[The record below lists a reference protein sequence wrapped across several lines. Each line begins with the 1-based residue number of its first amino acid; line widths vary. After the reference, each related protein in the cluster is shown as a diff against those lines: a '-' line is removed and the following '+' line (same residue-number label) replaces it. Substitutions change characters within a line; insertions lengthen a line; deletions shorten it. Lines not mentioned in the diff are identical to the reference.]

1 MKVMNT
7 KNIAGF
13 TIAELLVVI
22 ALVGILAVMVMVN
35 FRSGEHSN
43 NLRQASTILLQ
54 DLRLAQNYTIGGSS
68 LNYCD
73 ESAGESYFGVHCDL
87 GYGILCGDVGNP
99 NLCRNGVPL
108 GGYGINTASTENYTV
123 FADTNNNQEL
133 DGPNRAI
140 TFRDISLKGIHIIK
154 FKLGSQEA
162 VTPSSDNY
170 LNILFEP
177 PRGTV
182 HFFVKLFEAELSDS
196 QETLASML
204 ISSDYV
210 SGSCRKVTINRI
222 SGQISES
229 QSGCSF

>member
-43 NLRQASTILLQ
+43 NLRQAGTALLQ

-68 LNYCD
+68 LNYCSEN
-73 ESAGESYFGVHCDL
+73 ESFPDDFGLNCEGDAGCSGVVDSC
-87 GYGILCGDVGNP
+87 V
-99 NLCRNGVPL
+99 NGVPL
-108 GGYGINTASTENYTV
+108 GGYGINIASTENYTV

-133 DGPNRAI
+133 DGSTNRKI
-140 TFRDISLKGIHIIK
+140 IFRDISLKGIHIIK

-177 PRGTV
+177 PQGTV
-182 HFFVKLFEAELSDS
+182 HFFVKLDEVELSDS

>member
-1 MKVMNT
+1 MKIMNA
-7 KNIAGF
+7 KNGEGF
-13 TIAELLVVI
+13 TLAELLVVI

-35 FRSGEHSN
+35 FRRGEHSN
-43 NLRQASTILLQ
+43 NLRQAGTALLQ
-54 DLRLAQNYTIGGSS
+54 DLRLAQGYTIGGSS

-73 ESAGESYFGVHCDL
+73 GDGQNDYGKSCDDDSD
-87 GYGILCGDVGNP
+87 CGSFV
-99 NLCRNGVPL
+99 CKNGVPL
-108 GGYGINTASTENYTV
+108 GGYGINIASAENYTV

-133 DGPNRAI
+133 DGSPNRVI
-140 TFRDISLKGIHIIK
+140 ILRTLTLKGIHVSH
-154 FKLGSQEA
+154 FKLGDQISKPA
-162 VTPSSDNY
+162 GNNY
-170 LNILFEP
+170 LNIIFEP
-177 PRGTV
+177 PQGTV
-182 HFFVKLFEAELSDS
+182 HFFVGSDESELVES

>member
-1 MKVMNT
+1 MILENQK
-7 KNIAGF
+7 GF
-13 TIAELLVVI
+13 TLAELLVVI

-35 FRSGEHSN
+35 FRRGEHSN
-43 NLRQASTILLQ
+43 NLRQASTALLQ

-73 ESAGESYFGVHCDL
+73 ESAGENYFGVYCDL
-87 GYGILCGDVGNP
+87 GDGTLCGNVGNP

-108 GGYGINTASTENYTV
+108 GGYGINIASAENYTV

-133 DGPNRAI
+133 DGSPNRSI
-140 TFRDISLKGIHIIK
+140 IFRDISLKGIHIIK
-154 FKLGSQEA
+154 FKLGNQEA

-177 PRGTV
+177 PQGAV
-182 HFFVKLFEAELSDS
+182 HFFVKLFEVELFDS

-210 SGSCRKVTINRI
+210 SGSCRKITINRI